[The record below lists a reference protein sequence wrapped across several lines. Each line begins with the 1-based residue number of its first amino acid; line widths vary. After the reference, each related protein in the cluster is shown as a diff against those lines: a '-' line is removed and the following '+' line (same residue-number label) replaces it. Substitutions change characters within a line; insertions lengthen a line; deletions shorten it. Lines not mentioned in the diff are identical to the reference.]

1 MEGYLNLFKLISA
14 IHINGIKDTKHTISI
29 DGEKEFNKIHSL
41 FLKKKKISAN
51 RRERHLLNLIK
62 DIQEKHK
69 GNMFNAFPL
78 RLQRRQ

>member
-41 FLKKKKISAN
+41 FLKKKKSQQTG
-51 RRERHLLNLIK
+51 EKDTSLI
-62 DIQEKHK
+62 
-69 GNMFNAFPL
+69 
-78 RLQRRQ
+78 